1 MDAGVGHGTVEDKT
15 GVEEVLEHRQGH
27 SDQWLVA
34 DSVECVRQEESEHV
48 IGSDQ
53 HGGLAF
59 ECRALCDDRGGIA
72 GELDRVARRE
82 GISSRRHIA

>member
-1 MDAGVGHGTVEDKT
+1 MT

-34 DSVECVRQEESEHV
+34 DSVECVWQEEGEHV
-48 IGSDQ
+48 VSSDR
-53 HGGLAF
+53 HDGLAF

-72 GELDRVARRE
+72 EKLDRVARRE
-82 GISSRRHIA
+82 GISSWRHIAL